1 MLLFRIVSDSTDD
14 DLVSY
19 NMGVDLVGAPWQ
31 LKREQ
36 TAPNSTASGSWREV
50 TTTDLNDSQST
61 ATLPTNTKEPLSD
74 SSEWVRLYYSLNLL
88 IMGRLSEQL
97 NDLIKEMEESDR
109 RLQELTE
116 RHLADTKKA
125 LNRLEE
131 ISQADWHS
139 WGLRAP
145 STVPTSTNS
154 TNE

>member
-1 MLLFRIVSDSTDD
+1 M
-14 DLVSY
+14 
-19 NMGVDLVGAPWQ
+19 
-31 LKREQ
+31 
-36 TAPNSTASGSWREV
+36 
-50 TTTDLNDSQST
+50 TTTDLNDSQSM

-131 ISQADWHS
+131 ISRAD
-139 WGLRAP
+139 
-145 STVPTSTNS
+145 
-154 TNE
+154 